1 MLTRKS
7 KVLQKRILLVDD
19 EESIL
24 DAYCSLL
31 SEKGFYVVTT
41 DSVRK
46 ARKEFLT
53 SKFDLVITDLGMRE
67 DNGFTL
73 VEEIKEK
80 SPDTPVIMLTGSTKT
95 KMLSEYLSMLE
106 VYAMIEKTCSD
117 KDFISCVMSSLGLR
131 YDRKL

>member
-1 MLTRKS
+1 MPTRKF

-19 EESIL
+19 EESIQET
-24 DAYCSLL
+24 YSSLL

-46 ARKEFLT
+46 ASKEFLA
-53 SKFDLVITDLGMRE
+53 SKFDLVITDIGLRE
-67 DNGFTL
+67 DNGFIL

-95 KMLSEYLSMLE
+95 KMLSEYLSLLG

-131 YDRKL
+131 YD